1 MGAYRELRKLPR
13 GVSIACEFDD
23 RVEAA
28 RAAADEGDF
37 ERYIIAQGGAN
48 MPRDAQAV
56 RVARKVTDEVN
67 EYEEDIERVVGI
79 YAPHLG
85 ANRVHVTR
93 TAEWRIVPKVLAVEP
108 LTLKSG
114 SAAPR
119 SPVNN
124 CGKLTAGGD
133 PVMTPTPSEQAA
145 AVLNL
150 IERGVIGWNEPDVM
164 KVLNGALRASAPCK
178 NRQQRSNAPLKT
190 SEQAPSAR
198 MTKPERDRVAKI
210 RFDLAQ
216 EGITPERWELNAL
229 ARGAT
234 VIYGDKKFIYD
245 VLHGWSGFAISD

>member
-1 MGAYRELRKLPR
+1 M
-13 GVSIACEFDD
+13 
-23 RVEAA
+23 
-28 RAAADEGDF
+28 
-37 ERYIIAQGGAN
+37 
-48 MPRDAQAV
+48 
-56 RVARKVTDEVN
+56 TDEVN

-85 ANRVHVTR
+85 AHRVHVTR
-93 TAEWRIVPKVLAVEP
+93 TAEWRIVPKVMAVEP

-124 CGKLTAGGD
+124 CGKLTGGGD
-133 PVMTPTPSEQAA
+133 PVMTPTPSEQAV

-150 IERGVIGWNEPDVM
+150 IERGVIGWNEPDVV
-164 KVLNGALRASAPCK
+164 KVLNGALKADTPRK

-190 SEQAPSAR
+190 SAQAPSAR

-216 EGITPERWELNAL
+216 EGITPERWELDAL

-234 VIYGDKKFIYD
+234 VIYGDKKFKYAAAD
-245 VLHGWSGFAISD
+245 EWPGFSMSEE

>member
-1 MGAYRELRKLPR
+1 MTE
-13 GVSIACEFDD
+13 
-23 RVEAA
+23 
-28 RAAADEGDF
+28 
-37 ERYIIAQGGAN
+37 
-48 MPRDAQAV
+48 
-56 RVARKVTDEVN
+56 EVN

-85 ANRVHVTR
+85 AHRVRITR

-124 CGKLTAGGD
+124 CGKLTSGGD
-133 PVMTPTPSEQAA
+133 PVMNPTPPEQAA
-145 AVLNL
+145 AVINL
-150 IERGVIGWNEPDVM
+150 IESGVIGWNEPDVV
-164 KVLNGALRASAPCK
+164 KVLNGALKAGTPRK

-198 MTKPERDRVAKI
+198 MTKSERDRVAKI
-210 RFDLAQ
+210 RCDLAQ
-216 EGITPERWELNAL
+216 EGITPERWELEAL

-234 VIYGDKKFIYD
+234 VIYGDKKFKYAFVEEWID
-245 VLHGWSGFAISD
+245 MLVVSFLNG

>member
-1 MGAYRELRKLPR
+1 MSCRSFA
-13 GVSIACEFDD
+13 
-23 RVEAA
+23 
-28 RAAADEGDF
+28 
-37 ERYIIAQGGAN
+37 
-48 MPRDAQAV
+48 
-56 RVARKVTDEVN
+56 
-67 EYEEDIERVVGI
+67 

-85 ANRVHVTR
+85 TDRVHVTR

-124 CGKLTAGGD
+124 CGKLTASGD

-150 IERGVIGWNEPDVM
+150 IERGVIGWNEPDVV
-164 KVLNGALRASAPCK
+164 KVLNGALKAGTPRK

-190 SEQAPSAR
+190 SEQAPSTR

-216 EGITPERWELNAL
+216 EGITPERWELDAL

-234 VIYGDKKFIYD
+234 VIYGDKKFRYSAD
-245 VLHGWSGFAISD
+245 DEWSGHTHKKEWSLCKFI